1 MMNVK
6 EIESAIAELDQEA
19 VWELAKWF
27 EEFQAELWD
36 KEIEE
41 DILAGRLD
49 ALADEALRDLDEGRV
64 TDL

>member
-1 MMNVK
+1 MSVK
-6 EIESAIAELDQEA
+6 EIESAVTQLPKDEF
-19 VWELAKWF
+19 WEFAKWF

-49 ALADEALRDLDEGRV
+49 NLADEALRDLDQGLV

>member
-1 MMNVK
+1 MINVK
-6 EIESAIAELDQEA
+6 EIESAIIKLDHDS

-36 KEIEE
+36 KEIEQ
-41 DILAGRLD
+41 DIAAGRLD